1 MTFGNYVF
9 AAILIGLPLIMAY
22 SLLFGGPLGAAAT
35 RSTSTGPIS
44 MEDEAGLSKFHFSEN
59 GFRYDGSRSDILAG
73 NLTRKRIQYNSSTDT
88 YVQKTLVMGDRL
100 TGMLFLV
107 TLERINSLSVTTHK
121 PSRVIKARP
130 IYNRPDLFDVLS
142 QLNRMEKLEEIES
155 KNPVFPDAVARDQ
168 DLMLASHGSN
178 AETSQPDIRG

>member
-9 AAILIGLPLIMAY
+9 AAILIGCPLIMAY
-22 SLLFGGPLGAAAT
+22 SLIFGGPLGAAT
-35 RSTSTGPIS
+35 NRGPKVGPIS
-44 MEDEAGLSKFHFSEN
+44 MEAEAGLSKFHFSEN
-59 GFRYDGSRSDILAG
+59 GFRYDASRSDILAA
-73 NLTRKRIQYNSSTDT
+73 NLTRKRIQYDSSTET

-100 TGMLFLV
+100 IGMLFLI
-107 TLERINSLSVTTHK
+107 TLERINSQSVTTRK

-142 QLNRMEKLEEIES
+142 ELDRMEKLEEIEAR
-155 KNPVFPDAVARDQ
+155 NPIYPDSVARDQ

-178 AETSQPDIRG
+178 TKTPN